1 MYLSIRCLYEDAE
14 FNVLAFGSDGKTAS
28 AFDCLG
34 VYDTLSEIGK
44 RKREFI
50 CWGAEVKLRLIV
62 LRMCKCGV
70 ISHFYRKKLDV
81 AERGEGGP
89 GSESSG
95 WRASPPPPIP
105 RGSGVESLSGGFSV
119 PHRGTAKCN
128 FTATPQTG
136 KECFFCLFQIRQN
149 VQ

>member
-95 WRASPPPPIP
+95 WRASPPPQSPGVQGWSP
-105 RGSGVESLSGGFSV
+105 FRGVSLSLIAVQQSAILLPLRRQGKSAFSAYF
-119 PHRGTAKCN
+119 R
-128 FTATPQTG
+128 
-136 KECFFCLFQIRQN
+136 
-149 VQ
+149 